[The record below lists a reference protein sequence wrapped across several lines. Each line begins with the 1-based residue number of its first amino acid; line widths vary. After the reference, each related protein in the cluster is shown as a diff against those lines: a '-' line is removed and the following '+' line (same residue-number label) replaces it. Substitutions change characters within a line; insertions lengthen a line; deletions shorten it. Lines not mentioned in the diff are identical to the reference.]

1 MAEHNKKMATGEFLK
16 FDDFEI
22 KKMKFHCSNEVIDV
36 NDVGIEKTV
45 VFDKFAYGKV
55 KKQM

>member
-1 MAEHNKKMATGEFLK
+1 
-16 FDDFEI
+16 
-22 KKMKFHCSNEVIDV
+22 MKFHCSNEVIDV

-55 KKQM
+55 NKQM

>member
-1 MAEHNKKMATGEFLK
+1 
-16 FDDFEI
+16 
-22 KKMKFHCSNEVIDV
+22 MKFHCSNEVIDV
-36 NDVGIEKTV
+36 NDVGIENTV